1 MLEEL
6 GNPAKFEEVRR
17 RLILIAGFKYR
28 IRECDAEDIAQT
40 ALAAYCEHGHRYRN
54 ETNQMGILIG
64 IFKKK
69 CLEFIDQSIKTTHR
83 LKRIAEESTKIDES
97 PFKPERGGTARPV
110 IDQVIRR
117 EDGTRIVE
125 ALQELKPQA
134 RELFELLI
142 EEDVGRHGLMKRLK
156 LKANTLDSRIRSAR
170 LELRGILKARGIC
183 I

>member
-1 MLEEL
+1 MLKEL
-6 GNPAKFEEVRR
+6 GNPEKFEEVRR

-40 ALAAYCEHGHRYRN
+40 ALTAYCEHDERYRN
-54 ETNQMGILIG
+54 ETNQMGILVG

-69 CLEFIDQSIKTTHR
+69 CLEYIDHSTKTTHQ
-83 LKRIAEESTKIDES
+83 LKRIVQETAGNDDS

-117 EDGTRIVE
+117 EDGDRIVE

-134 RELFELLI
+134 RELFELLL
-142 EEDVGRHGLMKRLK
+142 EEDVGRNGLMKRYQ

-170 LELRGILKARGIC
+170 LELRDILKSRGIC